1 MEFSAI
7 ALLIFVV
14 GLIVTSFKQVPQGYE
29 WTQERF
35 GKYLRT
41 LQPGLRFI
49 FPLIDTVGTKMNM
62 MEQVLDVPPQEVI
75 SRDNAMV
82 TIDAVCFYQV
92 INAAQA
98 AYEVRDLVGAMRNLT
113 MTNIR
118 TVLGS
123 LDLDEMLSQ
132 RDLINTKLL
141 VKVDEATSPWGL
153 KVTRVEIKDIRP
165 PKDLVDSMA
174 RQMKAERDKRAQI
187 LEAEGA
193 RQAEILRAEGEKQ
206 SAILKAE
213 GEKLAAFM
221 QADARERSAEAE
233 AKATHMVSQAIAKGD
248 VHALNYFVAMKYVEA
263 LSNLG
268 ASNNSKLVMMPLD
281 ATSVVGSIGGIGE
294 LVKAAAAKMNEKT
307 PG

>member
-14 GLIVTSFKQVPQGYE
+14 GLIVTSVKQVPQGHE

-49 FPLIDTVGTKMNM
+49 FPLIDTIGTKMNM

-206 SAILKAE
+206 GAILKAE

-248 VHALNYFVAMKYVEA
+248 VNALNYFVAMKYVEA

-281 ATSVVGSIGGIGE
+281 ATSVVGAIGGIGE
-294 LVKAAAAKMNEKT
+294 LVKAAATKMNEKT
-307 PG
+307 PS